1 MPLLEPDPDA
11 LRPATD
17 GRDPSCD
24 RVPDGRAGGTPG
36 PLRDELTAI
45 LGPGKVLSKV
55 SDLVRYA
62 SDASP
67 YRFVPQVVVVAEDID
82 DVSAVLSYAHG
93 RGREVVFRAAGTSL
107 NGQAQGEDILVDV
120 RKHWA
125 GIEVLDG
132 PRRKAEGTAD
142 TADTAGPA
150 HALGS
155 VRARIR
161 PGTTIVR
168 ANATL
173 ARHGRVLGP
182 DPASAIACTVGGVV
196 ANNASGMTAGTT
208 RNSYR
213 TVASLTFVLPSGTV
227 VDTADPDADDLLAHA
242 EPALCAGLLEI
253 KREIEAD
260 PELTARIRAKYEI
273 KNTNGYRLDA
283 FLDGATPVRI
293 LRGLMVGS
301 EGTFG
306 FISEVVFDTLP
317 LDRRV
322 STALLFFP
330 SLPAA
335 AAAVPRFTEAGALA
349 VELMDGNTLRA
360 SVGVRGVPAD
370 WAGLPKD
377 TAALLVE
384 FRAPDEARQTAYEA
398 AAAEVLDGLSL
409 VAPVASVTNEF
420 TRDPKTITGY
430 WTARK
435 AFVAAVGGSRPAG
448 TTLITE
454 DFAVPPAR
462 LAEACEAL
470 LELQTRHGFDA
481 AVAGHAAHGNLH
493 FLLAFDAGLRTD
505 VDRYA
510 AFMDEFCRLTVERFD
525 GSLKAEHATGRNI
538 APFLELEWGPK
549 ATELMWRTKQVIDP
563 DGVLAPRIVLNRDP
577 RAHLRGLK
585 TIPKVEP
592 IADPCIECGFCE
604 PTCPSEDLTTTPRQR
619 IVLRREMMRQAS
631 GSPVEDGLVEA
642 YGYDAVDTCAGDST
656 CKLACPVGIDTGA
669 LMKDFRQARHSR
681 REERVAALTARHFG
695 AVEACV
701 RLAVAAADKL
711 GGLLGG
717 GRGSRGGRG
726 GLGDRGSRSGLGE
739 GGARGGFGDG
749 GSRDG
754 LRDGEGRG
762 GLGDDGGPGE
772 RAGRDARGN
781 RGDRVLRA
789 VTRAARRAV
798 RPDLVPEW
806 LPEIPGPASARL
818 PHTARVGACAVYYP
832 ACVNRIFASPG
843 DVSLAQAVVAVSA
856 RAGKPVW
863 IPGDV
868 AGTCCATIWH
878 SKGYGTG
885 NELMANRIVEAAWGW
900 TAGGA
905 LPLVVDASSCTL
917 GIAQEVVP
925 YLTADNRRLH
935 QELTVVD
942 SVVWAA
948 EELLPHLTP
957 HRRVGSAVLH
967 PTCSMSHL
975 GDEAHLLT
983 VAEACADEVV
993 VPDDTGCCAFAGDR
1007 GMLHEELTRSATRK
1021 EAAEVTSRTYDAY
1034 LSANRMCEVG
1044 MDHATGRT
1052 YRSVLMELERATRPE
1067 GAGGL
1072 GGPGGPAGGPG
1083 GPVSTGDTEDTGPA
1097 GGTRRK

>member
-1 MPLLEPDPDA
+1 MPLLEPKPEA
-11 LRPATD
+11 LRPGPHT
-17 GRDPSCD
+17 GDPAPD
-24 RVPDGRAGGTPG
+24 RVPDAQAGGTPE
-36 PLRDELTAI
+36 PLRSELSGL
-45 LGPGKVLSKV
+45 LGADKVLTHI

-125 GIEVLDG
+125 GVEVIGDG
-132 PRRKAEGTAD
+132 E
-142 TADTAGPA
+142 
-150 HALGS
+150 
-155 VRARIR
+155 RARIG
-161 PGTTIVR
+161 PGTTVVR
-168 ANATL
+168 ANTTL

-182 DPASAIACTVGGVV
+182 DPASAIACTIGGVV

-227 VDTADPDADDLLAHA
+227 VDTADPDADALLEHA
-242 EPALCAGLLEI
+242 EPALCVGLLEI
-253 KREIEAD
+253 KGEIEAD
-260 PELTARIRAKYEI
+260 PELVARIRAKYEI

-283 FLDGATPVRI
+283 FLDGSTPVEI

-317 LDRRV
+317 LDRKV

-335 AAAVPRFTEAGALA
+335 AAAVPLFNEAGAIA
-349 VELMDGNTLRA
+349 VEVMDGNTLRA
-360 SVGVRGVPAD
+360 SVRVEGVPAD
-370 WAGLPKD
+370 WAHLPGS
-377 TAALLVE
+377 TTALLVE
-384 FRAPDEARQTAYEA
+384 FRAPDEAAQERYEA
-398 AAAEVLDGLSL
+398 AAAAVLDGLEL
-409 VAPVASVTNEF
+409 VAPVASVTNAF
-420 TRDPKTITGY
+420 TRDAKTIGGY
-430 WTARK
+430 WKARK
-435 AFVAAVGGSRPAG
+435 AFVTAVGGSRPSG

-454 DFAVPPAR
+454 DFAVPPSR

-493 FLLAFDAGLRTD
+493 FLLAFDAGRPED
-505 VDRYA
+505 VERYA

-538 APFLELEWGPK
+538 APFLELEWGAK

-563 DGVLAPRIVLNRDP
+563 DGVLAPRIVLDRDP
-577 RAHLRGLK
+577 KAHLRGLK
-585 TIPKVEP
+585 TIPKVEL

-619 IVLRREMMRQAS
+619 IVLRREMMRQPS

-669 LMKDFRQARHSR
+669 YMKEFRHARHTP
-681 REERVAALTARHFG
+681 REEKVAAFTAKNFK
-695 AVEACV
+695 AVEASA
-701 RLAVAAADKL
+701 RLAVAAAGKI
-711 GGLLGG
+711 
-717 GRGSRGGRG
+717 
-726 GLGDRGSRSGLGE
+726 GDRLLTS
-739 GGARGGFGDG
+739 
-749 GSRDG
+749 
-754 LRDGEGRG
+754 
-762 GLGDDGGPGE
+762 
-772 RAGRDARGN
+772 
-781 RGDRVLRA
+781 
-789 VTRAARRAV
+789 VTQAARKAV

-806 LPEIPGPASARL
+806 LPEIPAAAARKL
-818 PHTARVGACAVYYP
+818 PRTARVGAAAVYYP
-832 ACVNRIFASPG
+832 ACVNRIFGTPG
-843 DVSLAQAVVAVSA
+843 DVSLAQAMVAVSA
-856 RAGKPVW
+856 RAGRSVW
-863 IPGDV
+863 IPDDV

-878 SKGYGTG
+878 SKGYDEG
-885 NELMANRIVEAAWGW
+885 NTVMANRIVEAAWGW

-917 GIAQEVVP
+917 GIAHEVVP
-925 YLTADNRRLH
+925 YLTDDNRELH
-935 QELTVVD
+935 KELKIVD
-942 SVVWAA
+942 SIVWAA
-948 EELLPHLTP
+948 DELLPHLTV
-957 HRRVGSAVLH
+957 HRTVGSAVLH
-967 PTCSMSHL
+967 PTCSMEHL
-975 GDEAHLLT
+975 GDVAQLRA

-993 VPDDTGCCAFAGDR
+993 VPDDAGCCAFAGDR
-1007 GMLHEELTRSATRK
+1007 GMLHKELTESATLK
-1021 EAAEVTSRTYDAY
+1021 EAAEVTARGFDAH

-1044 MDHATGRT
+1044 MDHATGRS
-1052 YRSVLMELERATRPE
+1052 YHSVIVELERATRP
-1067 GAGGL
+1067 
-1072 GGPGGPAGGPG
+1072 
-1083 GPVSTGDTEDTGPA
+1083 
-1097 GGTRRK
+1097 

>member
-1 MPLLEPDPDA
+1 MPFLEPKPEA
-11 LRPATD
+11 LRPAARPE
-17 GRDPSCD
+17 GPAHD
-24 RVPDGRAGGTPG
+24 RVPDRQAGGTPE
-36 PLRDELTAI
+36 PLRSELSAL
-45 LGPGKVLSKV
+45 LGEDKVLTKI

-82 DVSAVLSYAHG
+82 DISAVLSYAHG
-93 RGREVVFRAAGTSL
+93 RSREVVFRAAGTSL

-125 GIEVLDG
+125 GVQVIGDG
-132 PRRKAEGTAD
+132 E
-142 TADTAGPA
+142 
-150 HALGS
+150 
-155 VRARIR
+155 RARIG
-161 PGTTIVR
+161 PGTTILR

-182 DPASAIACTVGGVV
+182 DPASAIACTIGGVV

-213 TVASLTFVLPSGTV
+213 TVASLTFVLPTGTV
-227 VDTADPDADDLLAHA
+227 VDTAAPDADEQLAHA
-242 EPALCAGLLEI
+242 EPALCEGLLAI

-260 PELTARIRAKYEI
+260 QELTARIRAKYEI

-283 FLDGATPVRI
+283 FLDGATPVEI

-317 LDRRV
+317 LDRQV
-322 STALLFFP
+322 TTGLLFFP

-335 AAAVPRFTEAGALA
+335 AAAVPLFNEAGALA

-360 SVGVRGVPAD
+360 STSVAGVPAD
-370 WAGLPKD
+370 WARLPKS

-384 FRAPDEARQTAYEA
+384 FRAPDEARQEAYEA
-398 AAAEVLDGLSL
+398 AAAKVVEGLEL
-409 VAPVASVTNEF
+409 VTPVDSVTNAF
-420 TRDPKTITGY
+420 TRDAKTIGGY
-430 WTARK
+430 WKARK
-435 AFVAAVGGSRPAG
+435 AFVTAVGGSRPSG

-454 DFAVPPAR
+454 DFAVPPSQ
-462 LAEACEAL
+462 LAEACAAL

-493 FLLAFDAGLRTD
+493 FLLAFDAGLPSD
-505 VDRYA
+505 VERYA

-563 DGVLAPRIVLNRDP
+563 DGVLAPRIVLDRDP
-577 RAHLRGLK
+577 KAHLRGLK
-585 TIPKVEP
+585 TIPKVEL

-619 IVLRREMMRQAS
+619 IVLRREMMRQVP

-669 LMKDFRQARHSR
+669 LMKDFRHARHSP
-681 REERVAALTARHFG
+681 REEKAAAVAARNFK
-695 AVEACV
+695 AVETAA
-701 RLAVAAADKL
+701 RLAVAASSRISDR
-711 GGLLGG
+711 LLTT
-717 GRGSRGGRG
+717 
-726 GLGDRGSRSGLGE
+726 
-739 GGARGGFGDG
+739 
-749 GSRDG
+749 
-754 LRDGEGRG
+754 
-762 GLGDDGGPGE
+762 
-772 RAGRDARGN
+772 
-781 RGDRVLRA
+781 
-789 VTRAARRAV
+789 VTRTARKAV

-806 LPEIPGPASARL
+806 LPDIPGAAARRL
-818 PHTARVGACAVYYP
+818 PRTARVGASAVYYP
-832 ACVNRIFASPG
+832 ACVNRIFGSPG
-843 DVSLAQAVVAVSA
+843 DRSLPEAVVAVST

-863 IPGDV
+863 IPDDV

-878 SKGYGTG
+878 SKGYDEG
-885 NELMANRIVEAAWGW
+885 NAVMANRIVEAAWGW
-900 TAGGA
+900 TAGGR

-917 GIAQEVVP
+917 GIAHEVVP
-925 YLTADNRRLH
+925 YLTADNRQLH
-935 QELTVVD
+935 RELTVVD
-942 SVVWAA
+942 SLVWAA
-948 EELLPHLTP
+948 DELLPHLTV
-957 HRRVGSAVLH
+957 HRTVGSAVLH

-975 GDEAHLLT
+975 GDEAQLRAL
-983 VAEACADEVV
+983 AEACADEVV
-993 VPDDTGCCAFAGDR
+993 VPDDAGCCAFAGDR
-1007 GMLHEELTRSATRK
+1007 GMLHKELTESATRK
-1021 EAAEVTSRTYDAY
+1021 EAAEVTARPFDAH

-1044 MDHATGRT
+1044 MDHATGRA
-1052 YRSVLMELERATRPE
+1052 YYSVLLELERATRP
-1067 GAGGL
+1067 
-1072 GGPGGPAGGPG
+1072 
-1083 GPVSTGDTEDTGPA
+1083 
-1097 GGTRRK
+1097 